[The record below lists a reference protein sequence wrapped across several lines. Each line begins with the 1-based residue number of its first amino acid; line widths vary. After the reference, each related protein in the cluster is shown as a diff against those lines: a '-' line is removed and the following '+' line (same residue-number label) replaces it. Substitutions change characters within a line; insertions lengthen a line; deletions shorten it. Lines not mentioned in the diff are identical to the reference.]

1 MHLSFHFKCLL
12 GIQPPEQ
19 LTLSL
24 RGPWRVLAWSV
35 RGTGHVGVK
44 GYFMDK
50 GPAALG
56 RGQAACD
63 MPGARGPGG
72 EGGVQPGMQ
81 TEESDFCSV
90 GGREAEGFLAGE

>member
-44 GYFMDK
+44 GYFPWIK
-50 GPAALG
+50 GLQLWAGDRQRATCPE
-56 RGQAACD
+56 Q
-63 MPGARGPGG
+63 
-72 EGGVQPGMQ
+72 GVQEGKVV
-81 TEESDFCSV
+81 CSQ
-90 GGREAEGFLAGE
+90 GCRLRNLTSALLAGGKQRDF